1 MVWIRYVLYFA
12 GVAALTWSLVAL
24 EIAYPGSL
32 RLQTF
37 TDPGDTLGTSE
48 YSPIELMQPVIL
60 TFCGMIMAWV
70 AAHYVS
76 QRPIA
81 IPFGGMALAFIVRE
95 IDYFLDRYFI
105 DNLWQFLIGV
115 AGALVIA
122 YTYRHRRRLQ
132 IALGRLWPSPG
143 LVFLF
148 AGASILF
155 VFARFVGYDPFWMA
169 ILGDRYE
176 RIVPLAVEELVELMG
191 YMLWLFGS
199 IEYAYQ
205 VRAMI
210 GRTPMPAAVKR
221 RKTLR
226 QSKN

>member
-12 GVAALTWSLVAL
+12 GVAGLTWLVTAL
-24 EIAYPGSL
+24 EVAYPGSL
-32 RLQTF
+32 RLQVF
-37 TDPGDTLGTSE
+37 ASPGDILGTSE
-48 YSPIELMQPVIL
+48 YSPIELMQPFILVI
-60 TFCGMIMAWV
+60 CGLIMAWV
-70 AAHYVS
+70 AQNYPS
-76 QRPIA
+76 QRPVA
-81 IPFGGMALAFIVRE
+81 IPFGGLALAFIIRE
-95 IDYFLDRYFI
+95 IDYFLDRYFV

-155 VFARFVGYDPFWMA
+155 VFARLVGHEPFWQA
-169 ILGDRYE
+169 ILGDSYE
-176 RIVPLAVEELVELMG
+176 RVVTLAVEELIELMG

-205 VRAMI
+205 VRAI
-210 GRTPMPAAVKR
+210 IDRTPQPVAVKR
-221 RKTLR
+221 RKTKR
-226 QSKN
+226 QAKN

>member
-1 MVWIRYVLYFA
+1 MVWMRYLLYFL
-12 GVAALTWSLVAL
+12 GVAGLTYLLTSLEV
-24 EIAYPGSL
+24 AYPGSL
-32 RLQTF
+32 RLQVF
-37 TDPGDTLGTSE
+37 AGPGDTLGTSE
-48 YSPIELMQPVIL
+48 FSPIELMQPFIL
-60 TFCGMIMAWV
+60 GICGLIMAWV
-70 AAHYVS
+70 ATHYVS

-81 IPFGGMALAFIVRE
+81 IPFGGLALAFIIRE
-95 IDYFLDRYFI
+95 VDYFLDRYFV

-132 IALGRLWPSPG
+132 VALGRLWPSPG

-155 VFARFVGYDPFWMA
+155 VFARLIGHEPFWQS
-169 ILGDRYE
+169 ILGDSYQ
-176 RIVPLAVEELVELMG
+176 RIVTLAVEELIELMG
-191 YMLWLFGS
+191 YLLWLFGS

-210 GRTPMPAAVKR
+210 DRAPQPAAVKR
-221 RKTLR
+221 RRTQR
-226 QSKN
+226 RSRP